1 MATARDVAI
10 IVLALESI
18 IIGILLI
25 FLILQ
30 IESLVRL
37 LREEIRPILDS
48 VNETAS
54 TMRGTT
60 AFVSGTV
67 VSPVMRIVG
76 IVSAIRRIFDVLT
89 RRRSNKPAPL
99 PEVDIAQVSERRT

>member
-18 IIGILLI
+18 IIGILLV

-30 IESLVRL
+30 VQALVRL
-37 LREEIRPILDS
+37 LREEMRPILDS

-54 TMRGTT
+54 TVRGTT
-60 AFVSGTV
+60 AFVSDTV
-67 VSPVMRIVG
+67 VSPVMRVVG
-76 IVSAIRRIFDVLT
+76 IVSAVRRIFDVLT
-89 RRRSNKPAPL
+89 RRGPSKPA
-99 PEVDIAQVSERRT
+99 AATKHGNSESE

>member
-18 IIGILLI
+18 IIGILLV

-30 IESLVRL
+30 VQALVRL

-54 TMRGTT
+54 TVRGTT
-60 AFVSGTV
+60 AFVSDTV
-67 VSPVMRIVG
+67 VSPVMRVVG
-76 IVSAIRRIFDVLT
+76 IVAALRRIFHVLT
-89 RRRSNKPAPL
+89 RRRLSKPA
-99 PEVDIAQVSERRT
+99 AATKHGHNTSE